1 MLSSVSTLPFMKA
14 EASDEE
20 LMLSYR
26 EGDAKAFDALYSRHK
41 GALYRFIL
49 RRCGQPAV
57 AEELY
62 QEVWMKLIRARE
74 GYTVKARFTTWMYQ
88 VASNHCID
96 YYRRQSVAVV
106 NGQQGSL
113 GIEAVEDLQSKQP
126 DQQLELQ
133 QQTTQ
138 LMQLVDA
145 LPVEQREAFLLR
157 EEAGLGLNEIAEIT
171 GVNPETA
178 KSRLRYAINKLRAG
192 LNQL

>member
-26 EGDAKAFDALYSRHK
+26 EGDAKAFEALYSRHK

-88 VASNHCID
+88 VARNHCID
-96 YYRRQSVAVV
+96 YYRRQSVAVI
-106 NGQQGSL
+106 NDQQGSL
-113 GIEAVEDLQSKQP
+113 GIEAFEDQQSKQP

-138 LMQLVDA
+138 LMQLVEA

-192 LNQL
+192 LNQS

>member
-26 EGDAKAFDALYSRHK
+26 EGDAKAFEALYSRHK

-74 GYTVKARFTTWMYQ
+74 GYTVKARFRTWMYQ
-88 VASNHCID
+88 VARNHCID
-96 YYRRQSVAVV
+96 YYRRQSVAVI
-106 NGQQGSL
+106 NDQQGSL
-113 GIEAVEDLQSKQP
+113 GIEAFEDQQSKQP

-138 LMQLVDA
+138 LMQLVEA

-192 LNQL
+192 LNQS

>member
-26 EGDAKAFDALYSRHK
+26 EGDAKAFEALYSRHK

-88 VASNHCID
+88 VARNHCID

-113 GIEAVEDLQSKQP
+113 GIEAVEDQQSKQP

-171 GVNPETA
+171 GVNRETA